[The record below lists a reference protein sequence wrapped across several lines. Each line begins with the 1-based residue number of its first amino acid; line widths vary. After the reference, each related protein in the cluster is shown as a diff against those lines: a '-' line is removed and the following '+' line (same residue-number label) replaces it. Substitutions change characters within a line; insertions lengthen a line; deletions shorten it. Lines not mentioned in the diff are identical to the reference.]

1 MEWYYSDTIIL
12 MAMTLRLS
20 EKLDAD
26 LDALASERGVSK
38 QRLIITAIEDF
49 LARNDHQARIT
60 SATRELMEH
69 HSGLLDDLSRT

>member
-1 MEWYYSDTIIL
+1 

-49 LARNDHQARIT
+49 LARNDHRTAFQTALAQSLET
-60 SATRELMEH
+60 H
-69 HSGLLDDLSRT
+69 VGLIDKLSRT